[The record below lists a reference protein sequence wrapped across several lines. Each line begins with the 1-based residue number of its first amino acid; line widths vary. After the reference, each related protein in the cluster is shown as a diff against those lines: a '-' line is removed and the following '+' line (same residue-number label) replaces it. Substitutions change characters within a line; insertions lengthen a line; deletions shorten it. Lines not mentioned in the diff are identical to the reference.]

1 MKNQSV
7 SVFDGS
13 DEEFAETLTGLGLK
27 RNVAKA
33 LTYLKNM
40 DEVTSRQIEIG
51 SDMRQPE
58 VSVAVRELKGL
69 EWVLVREEKKPGKG
83 RPFKLYRLDKNMD
96 SIISQ
101 LEHQK
106 VVESN
111 QMLDNIQRLKQI
123 NLKRR

>member
-1 MKNQSV
+1 MRNQSV

-13 DEEFAETLTGLGLK
+13 DEEFADTLMGLGLK
-27 RNVAKA
+27 RNVAKT

-58 VSVAVRELKGL
+58 VSMAVRELKGL
-69 EWVLVREEKKPGKG
+69 KWIVVREEKKPGKG
-83 RPFKLYRLDKNMD
+83 RPFKIYRLDQNMNF
-96 SIISQ
+96 IINQ
-101 LEHQK
+101 LEREK
-106 VVESN
+106 VDESK

-123 NLKRR
+123 NFNKS

>member
-96 SIISQ
+96 SIINQ
-101 LEHQK
+101 LENQK
-106 VVESN
+106 RVESN

-123 NLKRR
+123 NFKRR

>member
-7 SVFDGS
+7 SVFDGN
-13 DEEFAETLTGLGLK
+13 DEEFADTLMGLGLK
-27 RNVAKA
+27 RNVAKT

-58 VSVAVRELKGL
+58 VSMAVRELKGL
-69 EWVLVREEKKPGKG
+69 KWIVVREEKKPGKG
-83 RPFKLYRLDKNMD
+83 RPFKIYRLDQNMNF
-96 SIISQ
+96 IINQ
-101 LEHQK
+101 LEREK
-106 VVESN
+106 VDESK

-123 NLKRR
+123 NFNKS